1 MGETREDPFETG
13 SGGLKSPELGALS
26 TPWPWPW
33 TAEAIIERLEPL
45 VLERRRQRF
54 LEVIGARVGNV
65 TLLLDDLADPHNRAA
80 IVRSCDAFGI
90 QELHAVQ
97 AADEFLVHHLVAA
110 GTERWVDVCRHLTP
124 GAAAEHLL
132 ERGFEL
138 VETHPKGE
146 LVPEDLASVPRL
158 ALVMGNEH
166 RGIHPVLSSA
176 ARRRVRI
183 PMRGFVESL
192 NVSVCAAVLLAAATR
207 GRAGDLPP
215 EARQHLY
222 ARSLFLSVPRA
233 ERVLD
238 ALATRG

>member
-1 MGETREDPFETG
+1 MVEARQDLFETG
-13 SGGLKSPELGALS
+13 TGGLTSSELGALS
-26 TPWPWPW
+26 TPWPAPW
-33 TAEAIIERLEPL
+33 TAERIIERLEPL
-45 VLERRRQRF
+45 VLERRRERF
-54 LEVIGARVGNV
+54 LDVIGARVGSV

-80 IVRSCDAFGI
+80 IVRSCDAFGV

-124 GAAAEHLL
+124 QAAAEHLL

-146 LVPEDLASVPRL
+146 LVPDDLASLPRL
-158 ALVMGNEH
+158 ALIMGNEH
-166 RGIHPVLSSA
+166 RGIDPALSRA

-192 NVSVCAAVLLAAATR
+192 NVSVCAAVLLAAATH

-215 EARQHLY
+215 EARRHLY
-222 ARSLFLSVPRA
+222 ARALFLSVPRA

-238 ALATRG
+238 AFAMR

>member
-1 MGETREDPFETG
+1 MVEAREDPFDAG
-13 SGGLKSPELGALS
+13 PGGLTSPELGALS
-26 TPWPWPW
+26 TPWPAPW
-33 TAEAIIERLEPL
+33 TAETIIERLEPM
-45 VLERRRQRF
+45 VLERRRERF
-54 LEVIGARVGNV
+54 LAVIGARVGSV

-80 IVRSCDAFGI
+80 IVRSCDAFGV

-97 AADEFLVHHLVAA
+97 SADEFLVHHLVAA

-124 GAAAEHLL
+124 RAAAEHLL

-158 ALVMGNEH
+158 ALILGNEH
-166 RGIHPVLSSA
+166 RGVDPSLSRA

-207 GRAGDLPP
+207 GRAGDLSP

-238 ALATRG
+238 AFATR